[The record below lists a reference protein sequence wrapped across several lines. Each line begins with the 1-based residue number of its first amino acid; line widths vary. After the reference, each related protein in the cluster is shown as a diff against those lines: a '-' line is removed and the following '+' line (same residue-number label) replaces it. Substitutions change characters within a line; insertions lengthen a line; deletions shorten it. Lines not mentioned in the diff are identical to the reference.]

1 MRVTRTVSE
10 LTGINEAPLAGDYI
24 KSSNRDFITRG
35 VVVGV
40 STLYN
45 QTNGLSALVSAV
57 TASRID
63 AMGTKF
69 LPGDLWKVSLST
81 PWTVQDDS
89 GVPLT
94 EIQCKRCG
102 FSYSA
107 KTLVGGRCPTCVD
120 ALQRTKTV

>member
-1 MRVTRTVSE
+1 MKVIRTVSE
-10 LTGINEAPLAGDYI
+10 LFGVNEAPLRGDYI
-24 KSSNRDFITRG
+24 QSSNRDFITRG
-35 VVVGV
+35 VIVGV

-63 AMGTKF
+63 ALGTDF
-69 LPGDLWKVSLST
+69 YPGDLWKVSLPT
-81 PWTVQDDS
+81 PWTVQEDGRS
-89 GVPLT
+89 LV

-102 FSYSA
+102 WSYPA

-120 ALQRTKTV
+120 ASQRTQTV

>member
-10 LTGINEAPLAGDYI
+10 LTGINEAPIGGDYI
-24 KSSNRDFITRG
+24 QSSNRDFITRG
-35 VVVGV
+35 VVIGV

-57 TASRID
+57 TSSRID
-63 AMGTKF
+63 ALGTGF
-69 LPGDLWKVSLST
+69 YPGNLWKVSLAT

-89 GVPLT
+89 GIPLT

-102 FSYSA
+102 FSYPV
-107 KTLVGGRCPTCVD
+107 KTLVGGKCPTCVD
-120 ALQRTKTV
+120 TPQRTKTV